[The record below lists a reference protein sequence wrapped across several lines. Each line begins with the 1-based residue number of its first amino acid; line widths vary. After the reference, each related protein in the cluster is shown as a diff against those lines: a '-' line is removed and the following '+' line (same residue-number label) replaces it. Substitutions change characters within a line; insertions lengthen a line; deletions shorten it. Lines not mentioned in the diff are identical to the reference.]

1 MMGYGK
7 FIFPV
12 AVIDVA
18 MFPELTAAG
27 SDDFD
32 QEVHVVTW
40 LQIHSV
46 ACHFTNPGQELL
58 LECLNI
64 DLIKRA
70 QSYSHSRRWF
80 IRSNR
85 IDWA

>member
-18 MFPELTAAG
+18 MPQELTAAG

-32 QEVHVVTW
+32 REVHVVTW
-40 LQIHSV
+40 L
-46 ACHFTNPGQELL
+46 
-58 LECLNI
+58 
-64 DLIKRA
+64 
-70 QSYSHSRRWF
+70 
-80 IRSNR
+80 
-85 IDWA
+85 

>member
-64 DLIKRA
+64 DLTKRPPKLFPFA
-70 QSYSHSRRWF
+70 TMVYLFQPH
-80 IRSNR
+80 
-85 IDWA
+85 

>member
-1 MMGYGK
+1 MRCYGK

-32 QEVHVVTW
+32 QKVHIVIW
-40 LQIHSV
+40 L
-46 ACHFTNPGQELL
+46 
-58 LECLNI
+58 
-64 DLIKRA
+64 
-70 QSYSHSRRWF
+70 
-80 IRSNR
+80 
-85 IDWA
+85 

>member
-18 MFPELTAAG
+18 MFQELTAAG

-32 QEVHVVTW
+32 QEVQVV
-40 LQIHSV
+40 V
-46 ACHFTNPGQELL
+46 VDPFR
-58 LECLNI
+58 
-64 DLIKRA
+64 RA
-70 QSYSHSRRWF
+70 SFH
-80 IRSNR
+80 
-85 IDWA
+85 